1 MGRLR
6 KVSHQDVP
14 LVSSL
19 ESADSV
25 DEAFVPNDFAED
37 GSHPDLSR
45 DEGEFDKALLK
56 FYLNQKVKCLKRK
69 LSSASRR
76 NVRQKQS
83 TYFPTCSTFTRYSG
97 KFFSGVV
104 AGMCPRYQNVIQTY
118 GMGYLLNFVRT
129 EVPLRLVKWLASR
142 FDVPSSEF
150 QFERKFIPM
159 TKYDIHNILDL
170 PVDGE
175 PLVSDPE
182 SGRDFILSHFNVSSI
197 PPVSFFANKLKST
210 EVELSDEDIFICFM
224 IVALSSFLCP
234 NSSLSPSPKYLH
246 IFRDCS
252 SLCNYDLSGYVYEW
266 LLSSIKKFKNSTKVA
281 SKRSVTFGGCH
292 YAFVVCY
299 LDQLNFG
306 LHSVPDVKPWILA
319 WRGNKVK
326 QFSELDRNNSRSYG
340 KRPLKRL
347 FAPVNPQSIEK
358 SSASKDG
365 DVPLCSDMLFEMNV
379 QKSFGARFG
388 FEAAQVVINL
398 VQSRNKDKPK
408 LFVEWSQSLVID
420 VLECLSLSTLN
431 AKSVPIPKV
440 YSSEGHSLNKFS
452 FGAKSVSIQSF
463 IGERKCET
471 VVEKSSPEVQQ
482 QIPNLNEASP
492 FVSGVVSVGG
502 FHNPVVLSSSS
513 RAPKVCDEGVVNEAN
528 VEAAI
533 PVADLSSIK
542 SPSHSIG
549 LSFSFLLFKFLYS
562 SFSFLFVSCL
572 FFSSPVLVS
581 SLFVGI
587 SPSTTRCAIPV
598 VGSTLEPSAGLI
610 KKCEPKSDDN
620 GFQRP
625 TFAQLNRTLSV
636 QSNGDV
642 TNGEPNDKEVDNSFG
657 EPSPL
662 VPIRLSQRF
671 HNALGDVE
679 CSQYVVERF
688 MNSLDPRNY
697 EDCVE
702 MAALP
707 NFKVS
712 KSTHCSSHPT
722 NEVKEL
728 QDDIQ
733 IVGTSS
739 FAARC
744 QQLSRS
750 NDVAYN
756 KLKNFTA
763 PQSTSCN
770 PRKQQAISSPE
781 VEILSSGS
789 APRPP
794 SAAPVPKAHA
804 QSSIVLSGSSHGHVP
819 RRMIVP
825 GRYTSDPYVAQGNK
839 FPVANQE
846 RRHHLAMVEIG
857 THETWCKFEAIRYD
871 RAYCS
876 YRNLATLKSKED
888 VDNFLILC
896 VCRYLFK
903 QSHPSASKKHF
914 FFSYI
919 GETILSG
926 VNIEIVANAFHGA
939 NSAFAMWRSN
949 LLFFLLLGIS
959 TGLLSLFA

>member
-347 FAPVNPQSIEK
+347 FAPVNPQKSIEK

-542 SPSHSIG
+542 SPSHSI
-549 LSFSFLLFKFLYS
+549 
-562 SFSFLFVSCL
+562 
-572 FFSSPVLVS
+572 
-581 SLFVGI
+581 GI

>member
-19 ESADSV
+19 ESADSL

-37 GSHPDLSR
+37 DSHPVSPDLSR

-76 NVRQKQS
+76 NVRQKRS
-83 TYFPTCSTFTRYSG
+83 TDFPTCATFTRYSG
-97 KFFSGVV
+97 KLFSGVV

-118 GMGYLLNFVRT
+118 GMGCLLNFVRT

-159 TKYDIHNILDL
+159 TKYDIHDILDL

-197 PPVSFFANKLKST
+197 PPVSFFASKLKST
-210 EVELSDEDIFICFM
+210 EVELSDEDISICFM

-252 SLCNYDLSGYVYEW
+252 SVCNYDLSGYVYEW

-281 SKRSVTFGGCH
+281 SKRSVTSGGCH
-292 YAFVVCY
+292 YAFAVCY

-306 LHSVPDVKPWILA
+306 LHSVPDVKPRILA

-347 FAPVNPQSIEK
+347 FAPVNPQKSIEK

-408 LFVEWSQSLVID
+408 LFVQWSQSLVID

-431 AKSVPIPKV
+431 AKSVPTPKV
-440 YSSEGHSLNKFS
+440 YSSEGHSFNKFS

-463 IGERKCET
+463 IDERKCET

-513 RAPKVCDEGVVNEAN
+513 PAPKVCDEGVVNEAN

-549 LSFSFLLFKFLYS
+549 
-562 SFSFLFVSCL
+562 
-572 FFSSPVLVS
+572 
-581 SLFVGI
+581 I

-610 KKCEPKSDDN
+610 KKCEPKADDN

-625 TFAQLNRTLSV
+625 TFAQLNRTLGV

-642 TNGEPNDKEVDNSFG
+642 TNGEPNVKEVDNSFG

-671 HNALGDVE
+671 HNAVASCL
-679 CSQYVVERF
+679 R
-688 MNSLDPRNY
+688 SLMTRGFV
-697 EDCVE
+697 C
-702 MAALP
+702 
-707 NFKVS
+707 
-712 KSTHCSSHPT
+712 
-722 NEVKEL
+722 
-728 QDDIQ
+728 
-733 IVGTSS
+733 
-739 FAARC
+739 
-744 QQLSRS
+744 
-750 NDVAYN
+750 
-756 KLKNFTA
+756 
-763 PQSTSCN
+763 
-770 PRKQQAISSPE
+770 
-781 VEILSSGS
+781 
-789 APRPP
+789 
-794 SAAPVPKAHA
+794 
-804 QSSIVLSGSSHGHVP
+804 
-819 RRMIVP
+819 P
-825 GRYTSDPYVAQGNK
+825 GRTGK
-839 FPVANQE
+839 MFTRPV
-846 RRHHLAMVEIG
+846 
-857 THETWCKFEAIRYD
+857 
-871 RAYCS
+871 
-876 YRNLATLKSKED
+876 
-888 VDNFLILC
+888 
-896 VCRYLFK
+896 
-903 QSHPSASKKHF
+903 
-914 FFSYI
+914 
-919 GETILSG
+919 
-926 VNIEIVANAFHGA
+926 
-939 NSAFAMWRSN
+939 
-949 LLFFLLLGIS
+949 
-959 TGLLSLFA
+959 

>member
-19 ESADSV
+19 ESADSL

-37 GSHPDLSR
+37 GSHPVSPDLSR

-76 NVRQKQS
+76 NVRQKRS
-83 TYFPTCSTFTRYSG
+83 TDFPTCATFTRYSG

-118 GMGYLLNFVRT
+118 GMGCLLNFVRT

-159 TKYDIHNILDL
+159 TKYDIHDILDL

-197 PPVSFFANKLKST
+197 PPVSFFASKLKST

-252 SLCNYDLSGYVYEW
+252 SVCNYDLSGYVYEW

-281 SKRSVTFGGCH
+281 SKRSATSGGCH
-292 YAFVVCY
+292 YAFAVCY

-306 LHSVPDVKPWILA
+306 LHSVPDVKPRILA

-347 FAPVNPQSIEK
+347 FALVNPQSIEK

-408 LFVEWSQSLVID
+408 LFDI
-420 VLECLSLSTLN
+420 LECLSLSTLN
-431 AKSVPIPKV
+431 AKSVPTPKV

-463 IGERKCET
+463 IDERKCET
-471 VVEKSSPEVQQ
+471 IVEKSSPEVQQ

-513 RAPKVCDEGVVNEAN
+513 PAPKVCDEGVANEAN

-549 LSFSFLLFKFLYS
+549 
-562 SFSFLFVSCL
+562 
-572 FFSSPVLVS
+572 
-581 SLFVGI
+581 I
-587 SPSTTRCAIPV
+587 SPSTTRCAILV
-598 VGSTLEPSAGLI
+598 VGFTLEPSAGLI
-610 KKCEPKSDDN
+610 KKCEPKADDN

-625 TFAQLNRTLSV
+625 TFAQLNRTLGV

-642 TNGEPNDKEVDNSFG
+642 TNGEPNVKEVDNSFG

-671 HNALGDVE
+671 HNAVASCLW
-679 CSQYVVERF
+679 
-688 MNSLDPRNY
+688 SLMTRGFV
-697 EDCVE
+697 C
-702 MAALP
+702 
-707 NFKVS
+707 
-712 KSTHCSSHPT
+712 
-722 NEVKEL
+722 
-728 QDDIQ
+728 
-733 IVGTSS
+733 
-739 FAARC
+739 
-744 QQLSRS
+744 
-750 NDVAYN
+750 
-756 KLKNFTA
+756 
-763 PQSTSCN
+763 
-770 PRKQQAISSPE
+770 
-781 VEILSSGS
+781 
-789 APRPP
+789 
-794 SAAPVPKAHA
+794 
-804 QSSIVLSGSSHGHVP
+804 
-819 RRMIVP
+819 P
-825 GRYTSDPYVAQGNK
+825 GR
-839 FPVANQE
+839 
-846 RRHHLAMVEIG
+846 
-857 THETWCKFEAIRYD
+857 
-871 RAYCS
+871 
-876 YRNLATLKSKED
+876 
-888 VDNFLILC
+888 
-896 VCRYLFK
+896 
-903 QSHPSASKKHF
+903 
-914 FFSYI
+914 
-919 GETILSG
+919 
-926 VNIEIVANAFHGA
+926 
-939 NSAFAMWRSN
+939 
-949 LLFFLLLGIS
+949 
-959 TGLLSLFA
+959 TGKMFT

>member
-1 MGRLR
+1 MKLLCLMILQ
-6 KVSHQDVP
+6 KMVLILCVS
-14 LVSSL
+14 
-19 ESADSV
+19 
-25 DEAFVPNDFAED
+25 
-37 GSHPDLSR
+37 PDLSR

-76 NVRQKQS
+76 NVKQS

-347 FAPVNPQSIEK
+347 FAPVNPQKSIEK

>member
-19 ESADSV
+19 ESADSL

-37 GSHPDLSR
+37 GSHTVSPDLSR

-76 NVRQKQS
+76 NVRQKRS
-83 TYFPTCSTFTRYSG
+83 TDFPTCATFTRYSG
-97 KFFSGVV
+97 KLFSGVV

-118 GMGYLLNFVRT
+118 GMGCLLNFVRT

-159 TKYDIHNILDL
+159 TKYDIHDILDL

-197 PPVSFFANKLKST
+197 PPVYFFASKLKST
-210 EVELSDEDIFICFM
+210 EVELSDEDISICFM

-252 SLCNYDLSGYVYEW
+252 SVCNYDLSGYVYEW

-281 SKRSVTFGGCH
+281 SKRSVTSGGCH
-292 YAFVVCY
+292 YAFAVCY

-306 LHSVPDVKPWILA
+306 LHSVPDVKPRILA

-347 FAPVNPQSIEK
+347 FAPVNPQKSIEK

-408 LFVEWSQSLVID
+408 LFVQWSQSLVID

-431 AKSVPIPKV
+431 AKSVPTPKV
-440 YSSEGHSLNKFS
+440 YSSEGHSFNKFS

-463 IGERKCET
+463 IDERKCET

-513 RAPKVCDEGVVNEAN
+513 PAPKVCDEGVVNEAN

-549 LSFSFLLFKFLYS
+549 
-562 SFSFLFVSCL
+562 
-572 FFSSPVLVS
+572 
-581 SLFVGI
+581 I

-610 KKCEPKSDDN
+610 KKCEPKADDN

-625 TFAQLNRTLSV
+625 TFAQLNRTLGV

-642 TNGEPNDKEVDNSFG
+642 TNGEPNVKEVDNSFG

-671 HNALGDVE
+671 HNAVASCL
-679 CSQYVVERF
+679 R
-688 MNSLDPRNY
+688 SLMTRGFV
-697 EDCVE
+697 C
-702 MAALP
+702 
-707 NFKVS
+707 
-712 KSTHCSSHPT
+712 
-722 NEVKEL
+722 
-728 QDDIQ
+728 
-733 IVGTSS
+733 
-739 FAARC
+739 
-744 QQLSRS
+744 
-750 NDVAYN
+750 
-756 KLKNFTA
+756 
-763 PQSTSCN
+763 
-770 PRKQQAISSPE
+770 
-781 VEILSSGS
+781 
-789 APRPP
+789 
-794 SAAPVPKAHA
+794 
-804 QSSIVLSGSSHGHVP
+804 
-819 RRMIVP
+819 P
-825 GRYTSDPYVAQGNK
+825 GRTGK
-839 FPVANQE
+839 MFTRPV
-846 RRHHLAMVEIG
+846 
-857 THETWCKFEAIRYD
+857 
-871 RAYCS
+871 
-876 YRNLATLKSKED
+876 
-888 VDNFLILC
+888 
-896 VCRYLFK
+896 
-903 QSHPSASKKHF
+903 
-914 FFSYI
+914 
-919 GETILSG
+919 
-926 VNIEIVANAFHGA
+926 
-939 NSAFAMWRSN
+939 
-949 LLFFLLLGIS
+949 
-959 TGLLSLFA
+959 

>member
-19 ESADSV
+19 ESADSL

-37 GSHPDLSR
+37 GSHPVSPDLSR

-76 NVRQKQS
+76 NVRQKRS
-83 TYFPTCSTFTRYSG
+83 TDFPTCATFTRYSG

-118 GMGYLLNFVRT
+118 GMGCLLNFVRT

-159 TKYDIHNILDL
+159 TKYDIHDILDL

-197 PPVSFFANKLKST
+197 PPVSFFASKLKST

-252 SLCNYDLSGYVYEW
+252 SVCNYDLSGYVYEW

-281 SKRSVTFGGCH
+281 SKRSMTSGGCH
-292 YAFVVCY
+292 YAFAVCY

-306 LHSVPDVKPWILA
+306 LHSVPDVKPRILA

-347 FAPVNPQSIEK
+347 FAPVNPQKSIEK

-379 QKSFGARFG
+379 QKSFGACFG

-408 LFVEWSQSLVID
+408 LFVQWSQSLVID

-431 AKSVPIPKV
+431 AKSVLTPKV

-452 FGAKSVSIQSF
+452 FGAKSLSIQSF
-463 IGERKCET
+463 IDERKCET

-513 RAPKVCDEGVVNEAN
+513 PAPKVCDEGVVNEAN

-542 SPSHSIG
+542 SPSHSI
-549 LSFSFLLFKFLYS
+549 
-562 SFSFLFVSCL
+562 
-572 FFSSPVLVS
+572 
-581 SLFVGI
+581 
-587 SPSTTRCAIPV
+587 
-598 VGSTLEPSAGLI
+598 AGLI
-610 KKCEPKSDDN
+610 KKCEPKADDN

-625 TFAQLNRTLSV
+625 TFAQLNRTLGV

-642 TNGEPNDKEVDNSFG
+642 TNGEPNVKQVDNSFG

-671 HNALGDVE
+671 HNAVASCLW
-679 CSQYVVERF
+679 
-688 MNSLDPRNY
+688 SLMTRGFV
-697 EDCVE
+697 C
-702 MAALP
+702 
-707 NFKVS
+707 
-712 KSTHCSSHPT
+712 
-722 NEVKEL
+722 
-728 QDDIQ
+728 
-733 IVGTSS
+733 
-739 FAARC
+739 
-744 QQLSRS
+744 
-750 NDVAYN
+750 
-756 KLKNFTA
+756 
-763 PQSTSCN
+763 
-770 PRKQQAISSPE
+770 
-781 VEILSSGS
+781 
-789 APRPP
+789 
-794 SAAPVPKAHA
+794 
-804 QSSIVLSGSSHGHVP
+804 
-819 RRMIVP
+819 P
-825 GRYTSDPYVAQGNK
+825 GRTGKMFTQ
-839 FPVANQE
+839 PV
-846 RRHHLAMVEIG
+846 
-857 THETWCKFEAIRYD
+857 
-871 RAYCS
+871 
-876 YRNLATLKSKED
+876 
-888 VDNFLILC
+888 
-896 VCRYLFK
+896 
-903 QSHPSASKKHF
+903 
-914 FFSYI
+914 
-919 GETILSG
+919 
-926 VNIEIVANAFHGA
+926 
-939 NSAFAMWRSN
+939 
-949 LLFFLLLGIS
+949 
-959 TGLLSLFA
+959 

>member
-1 MGRLR
+1 MKLLCLMILQ
-6 KVSHQDVP
+6 KMVLILCVS
-14 LVSSL
+14 
-19 ESADSV
+19 
-25 DEAFVPNDFAED
+25 
-37 GSHPDLSR
+37 PDLSR

-347 FAPVNPQSIEK
+347 FAPVNPQKSIEK

>member
-1 MGRLR
+1 
-6 KVSHQDVP
+6 
-14 LVSSL
+14 
-19 ESADSV
+19 
-25 DEAFVPNDFAED
+25 
-37 GSHPDLSR
+37 
-45 DEGEFDKALLK
+45 
-56 FYLNQKVKCLKRK
+56 
-69 LSSASRR
+69 
-76 NVRQKQS
+76 
-83 TYFPTCSTFTRYSG
+83 
-97 KFFSGVV
+97 
-104 AGMCPRYQNVIQTY
+104 
-118 GMGYLLNFVRT
+118 
-129 EVPLRLVKWLASR
+129 
-142 FDVPSSEF
+142 
-150 QFERKFIPM
+150 M
-159 TKYDIHNILDL
+159 TKYDIHDILDL

-197 PPVSFFANKLKST
+197 PPVSFFANKLKSIK
-210 EVELSDEDIFICFM
+210 VELSDEDIFICFM
-224 IVALSSFLCP
+224 IVALFSFLCP
-234 NSSLSPSPKYLH
+234 NSSLSASPKYLH

-252 SLCNYDLSGYVYEW
+252 SVRHYDLSRYVYEW
-266 LLSSIKKFKNSTKVA
+266 LLSSIKKFKSSTKA
-281 SKRSVTFGGCH
+281 SSKRSVMFGGCH
-292 YAFVVCY
+292 YAFAVCY

-306 LHSVPDVKPWILA
+306 LHSVPDVKPQILA

-347 FAPVNPQSIEK
+347 CALVNPQQSIEK
-358 SSASKDG
+358 SSANKDG

-388 FEAAQVVINL
+388 FEAAQVVIDL

-431 AKSVPIPKV
+431 AKSVPTPKV

-452 FGAKSVSIQSF
+452 FGAKSVSIQYF
-463 IGERKCET
+463 IAERKCET

-482 QIPNLNEASP
+482 QIPILNEASP

-513 RAPKVCDEGVVNEAN
+513 PAPKVCDEGVVNEAN

-542 SPSHSIG
+542 SHSHSI
-549 LSFSFLLFKFLYS
+549 
-562 SFSFLFVSCL
+562 
-572 FFSSPVLVS
+572 
-581 SLFVGI
+581 
-587 SPSTTRCAIPV
+587 
-598 VGSTLEPSAGLI
+598 AGLI
-610 KKCEPKSDDN
+610 KKCEPKVDDN
-620 GFQRP
+620 GFPRP
-625 TFAQLNRTLSV
+625 TFAQLNHTLGV

-657 EPSPL
+657 ELSPL

-688 MNSLDPRNY
+688 MNSLDPRND

-702 MAALP
+702 MVALP
-707 NFKVS
+707 NSEVS

-756 KLKNFTA
+756 KLKNFTT

-770 PRKQQAISSPE
+770 PRKHQ
-781 VEILSSGS
+781 
-789 APRPP
+789 
-794 SAAPVPKAHA
+794 
-804 QSSIVLSGSSHGHVP
+804 
-819 RRMIVP
+819 
-825 GRYTSDPYVAQGNK
+825 
-839 FPVANQE
+839 
-846 RRHHLAMVEIG
+846 
-857 THETWCKFEAIRYD
+857 
-871 RAYCS
+871 
-876 YRNLATLKSKED
+876 
-888 VDNFLILC
+888 
-896 VCRYLFK
+896 LF
-903 QSHPSASKKHF
+903 
-914 FFSYI
+914 
-919 GETILSG
+919 
-926 VNIEIVANAFHGA
+926 
-939 NSAFAMWRSN
+939 
-949 LLFFLLLGIS
+949 
-959 TGLLSLFA
+959 

>member
-19 ESADSV
+19 ESADSL

-37 GSHPDLSR
+37 GSHPVSPDLSR

-76 NVRQKQS
+76 NVRQKRS
-83 TYFPTCSTFTRYSG
+83 TDFPTCATFTRYSG

-118 GMGYLLNFVRT
+118 GMGCLLNFVRT

-159 TKYDIHNILDL
+159 TKYDIHDILDL

-197 PPVSFFANKLKST
+197 PPVSFFASKLKST

-252 SLCNYDLSGYVYEW
+252 SVCNYDLSGYVYEW

-281 SKRSVTFGGCH
+281 SKRSATSGGCH
-292 YAFVVCY
+292 YAFAVCY

-306 LHSVPDVKPWILA
+306 LHSVPDVKPRILA

-347 FAPVNPQSIEK
+347 FALVNPQSIEK

-408 LFVEWSQSLVID
+408 LFDI
-420 VLECLSLSTLN
+420 LECLSLSTLN
-431 AKSVPIPKV
+431 AKSVPTPKV

-463 IGERKCET
+463 IDERKCET
-471 VVEKSSPEVQQ
+471 IVEKSSPEVQQ

-513 RAPKVCDEGVVNEAN
+513 PAPKVCDEGVANEAN

-549 LSFSFLLFKFLYS
+549 
-562 SFSFLFVSCL
+562 
-572 FFSSPVLVS
+572 
-581 SLFVGI
+581 I
-587 SPSTTRCAIPV
+587 SPSTTRCAILV
-598 VGSTLEPSAGLI
+598 VGFTLEPSG
-610 KKCEPKSDDN
+610 P
-620 GFQRP
+620 
-625 TFAQLNRTLSV
+625 
-636 QSNGDV
+636 
-642 TNGEPNDKEVDNSFG
+642 
-657 EPSPL
+657 
-662 VPIRLSQRF
+662 
-671 HNALGDVE
+671 
-679 CSQYVVERF
+679 
-688 MNSLDPRNY
+688 
-697 EDCVE
+697 
-702 MAALP
+702 
-707 NFKVS
+707 
-712 KSTHCSSHPT
+712 
-722 NEVKEL
+722 
-728 QDDIQ
+728 
-733 IVGTSS
+733 
-739 FAARC
+739 
-744 QQLSRS
+744 
-750 NDVAYN
+750 
-756 KLKNFTA
+756 
-763 PQSTSCN
+763 
-770 PRKQQAISSPE
+770 
-781 VEILSSGS
+781 
-789 APRPP
+789 
-794 SAAPVPKAHA
+794 
-804 QSSIVLSGSSHGHVP
+804 
-819 RRMIVP
+819 
-825 GRYTSDPYVAQGNK
+825 
-839 FPVANQE
+839 
-846 RRHHLAMVEIG
+846 
-857 THETWCKFEAIRYD
+857 
-871 RAYCS
+871 
-876 YRNLATLKSKED
+876 
-888 VDNFLILC
+888 LC
-896 VCRYLFK
+896 VY
-903 QSHPSASKKHF
+903 
-914 FFSYI
+914 
-919 GETILSG
+919 
-926 VNIEIVANAFHGA
+926 
-939 NSAFAMWRSN
+939 
-949 LLFFLLLGIS
+949 LFFLV
-959 TGLLSLFA
+959 

>member
-1 MGRLR
+1 MFSVLR
-6 KVSHQDVP
+6 S
-14 LVSSL
+14 
-19 ESADSV
+19 
-25 DEAFVPNDFAED
+25 F
-37 GSHPDLSR
+37 
-45 DEGEFDKALLK
+45 
-56 FYLNQKVKCLKRK
+56 
-69 LSSASRR
+69 
-76 NVRQKQS
+76 VRQKRS
-83 TYFPTCSTFTRYSG
+83 TDFPTCATFTRYSG

-118 GMGYLLNFVRT
+118 GMGCLLNFVRT

-159 TKYDIHNILDL
+159 TKYDIHDILDL

-197 PPVSFFANKLKST
+197 PPVSFFASKLKST

-252 SLCNYDLSGYVYEW
+252 SVCNYDLSGYVYEW

-281 SKRSVTFGGCH
+281 SKRSATSGGCH
-292 YAFVVCY
+292 YAFAVCY

-306 LHSVPDVKPWILA
+306 LHSVPDVKPRILA

-347 FAPVNPQSIEK
+347 FALVNPQSIEK

-408 LFVEWSQSLVID
+408 LFDI
-420 VLECLSLSTLN
+420 LECLSLSTLN
-431 AKSVPIPKV
+431 AKSVPTPKV
-440 YSSEGHSLNKFS
+440 YSS
-452 FGAKSVSIQSF
+452 AKSVSIQSF
-463 IGERKCET
+463 IDERKCET
-471 VVEKSSPEVQQ
+471 IVEKSSPEVQQ

-513 RAPKVCDEGVVNEAN
+513 PAPKVCDEGVANEAN

-549 LSFSFLLFKFLYS
+549 
-562 SFSFLFVSCL
+562 
-572 FFSSPVLVS
+572 
-581 SLFVGI
+581 I
-587 SPSTTRCAIPV
+587 SPSTTRCAILV
-598 VGSTLEPSAGLI
+598 VGFTLEPSAGLI
-610 KKCEPKSDDN
+610 KKCEPKADDN

-625 TFAQLNRTLSV
+625 TFAQLNRTLGV

-642 TNGEPNDKEVDNSFG
+642 TNGEPNVKEVDNSFG

-671 HNALGDVE
+671 HNAVASCLW
-679 CSQYVVERF
+679 
-688 MNSLDPRNY
+688 SLMTRGFV
-697 EDCVE
+697 C
-702 MAALP
+702 
-707 NFKVS
+707 
-712 KSTHCSSHPT
+712 
-722 NEVKEL
+722 
-728 QDDIQ
+728 
-733 IVGTSS
+733 
-739 FAARC
+739 
-744 QQLSRS
+744 
-750 NDVAYN
+750 
-756 KLKNFTA
+756 
-763 PQSTSCN
+763 
-770 PRKQQAISSPE
+770 
-781 VEILSSGS
+781 
-789 APRPP
+789 
-794 SAAPVPKAHA
+794 
-804 QSSIVLSGSSHGHVP
+804 
-819 RRMIVP
+819 P
-825 GRYTSDPYVAQGNK
+825 GR
-839 FPVANQE
+839 
-846 RRHHLAMVEIG
+846 
-857 THETWCKFEAIRYD
+857 
-871 RAYCS
+871 
-876 YRNLATLKSKED
+876 
-888 VDNFLILC
+888 
-896 VCRYLFK
+896 
-903 QSHPSASKKHF
+903 
-914 FFSYI
+914 
-919 GETILSG
+919 
-926 VNIEIVANAFHGA
+926 
-939 NSAFAMWRSN
+939 
-949 LLFFLLLGIS
+949 
-959 TGLLSLFA
+959 TGKMFT

>member
-1 MGRLR
+1 
-6 KVSHQDVP
+6 
-14 LVSSL
+14 
-19 ESADSV
+19 
-25 DEAFVPNDFAED
+25 
-37 GSHPDLSR
+37 
-45 DEGEFDKALLK
+45 
-56 FYLNQKVKCLKRK
+56 
-69 LSSASRR
+69 
-76 NVRQKQS
+76 
-83 TYFPTCSTFTRYSG
+83 
-97 KFFSGVV
+97 
-104 AGMCPRYQNVIQTY
+104 MCPRYQNVIQTY
-118 GMGYLLNFVRT
+118 GMGCLLNFVRT

-159 TKYDIHNILDL
+159 AKYDIHDILDL
-170 PVDGE
+170 LVDGE

-234 NSSLSPSPKYLH
+234 NSSLSPIPKYLH

-252 SLCNYDLSGYVYEW
+252 SMCNYDLSGYVYEW

-292 YAFVVCY
+292 YAFAVCY

-306 LHSVPDVKPWILA
+306 LHSVHDVKPRILA

-340 KRPLKRL
+340 KRSLKRL
-347 FAPVNPQSIEK
+347 CAPVNPQSIEK

-388 FEAAQVVINL
+388 FEAAQVVIDL

-420 VLECLSLSTLN
+420 VLECLSWHISNISLSTLN
-431 AKSVPIPKV
+431 AKSVPTPKV

-463 IGERKCET
+463 IAERKCET
-471 VVEKSSPEVQQ
+471 VVETSSPEVQQ

-502 FHNPVVLSSSS
+502 FHNTIVLSSSCP
-513 RAPKVCDEGVVNEAN
+513 APKVCDEGLVNEAN
-528 VEAAI
+528 VEVAI

-549 LSFSFLLFKFLYS
+549 
-562 SFSFLFVSCL
+562 
-572 FFSSPVLVS
+572 
-581 SLFVGI
+581 I
-587 SPSTTRCAIPV
+587 SPSTTWCAIPV
-598 VGSTLEPSAGLI
+598 VGSTLKPSGPLNS
-610 KKCEPKSDDN
+610 EPKADDN

-625 TFAQLNRTLSV
+625 TFAQLNRTLGV

-657 EPSPL
+657 ELSPL

-688 MNSLDPRNY
+688 MNSLDPRND
-697 EDCVE
+697 EDCIE
-702 MAALP
+702 MAGLP
-707 NFKVS
+707 NSEVS

-728 QDDIQ
+728 QDNIQ

-770 PRKQQAISSPE
+770 PRKQQATSSPE
-781 VEILSSGS
+781 VEILSSRS

-804 QSSIVLSGSSHGHVP
+804 QSSIVPSGSSHGHVP
-819 RRMIVP
+819 RRMVVP
-825 GRYTSDPYVAQGNK
+825 GKYTSDPYVAQGNK
-839 FPVANQE
+839 FPVTNQE

-857 THETWCKFEAIRYD
+857 THETWCKYEAIRYD

-888 VDNFLILC
+888 VNNFLLLC
-896 VCRYLFK
+896 VYRYLFK
-903 QSHPSASKKHF
+903 QSHPSASKKYF

-919 GETILSG
+919 GVSCIYVIFFLIRPYSSLHWGHCCLLHFQETILSG
-926 VNIEIVANAFHGA
+926 VNVEIVANAFHGA

-949 LLFFLLLGIS
+949 LLFFLLPGIS

>member
-1 MGRLR
+1 MW
-6 KVSHQDVP
+6 
-14 LVSSL
+14 
-19 ESADSV
+19 
-25 DEAFVPNDFAED
+25 
-37 GSHPDLSR
+37 
-45 DEGEFDKALLK
+45 
-56 FYLNQKVKCLKRK
+56 QKR
-69 LSSASRR
+69 
-76 NVRQKQS
+76 S
-83 TYFPTCSTFTRYSG
+83 TDFPTCATFTRYSG
-97 KFFSGVV
+97 KLFSGVV

-118 GMGYLLNFVRT
+118 GMGCLLNFVRT

-159 TKYDIHNILDL
+159 TKYDIHDILDL

-197 PPVSFFANKLKST
+197 PPVSFFASKLKST
-210 EVELSDEDIFICFM
+210 EVELSDEDISICFM

-252 SLCNYDLSGYVYEW
+252 SVCNYDLSGYVYEW

-281 SKRSVTFGGCH
+281 SKRSVTSGGCH
-292 YAFVVCY
+292 YAFAVCY

-306 LHSVPDVKPWILA
+306 LHSVPDVKPRILA

-408 LFVEWSQSLVID
+408 LFVQWSQSLVID

-431 AKSVPIPKV
+431 AKSVPTPKV
-440 YSSEGHSLNKFS
+440 YSSEGHSFNKFS

-463 IGERKCET
+463 IDERKCET

-513 RAPKVCDEGVVNEAN
+513 PAPKVCDEGVVNEAN

-542 SPSHSIG
+542 SPSHSI
-549 LSFSFLLFKFLYS
+549 
-562 SFSFLFVSCL
+562 
-572 FFSSPVLVS
+572 
-581 SLFVGI
+581 
-587 SPSTTRCAIPV
+587 
-598 VGSTLEPSAGLI
+598 AGLI
-610 KKCEPKSDDN
+610 KKCEPKADDN

-625 TFAQLNRTLSV
+625 TFAQLNRTLGV

-642 TNGEPNDKEVDNSFG
+642 TNGEPNVKEVDNSFG

-671 HNALGDVE
+671 HNAVASCL
-679 CSQYVVERF
+679 R
-688 MNSLDPRNY
+688 SLMTRGFV
-697 EDCVE
+697 C
-702 MAALP
+702 
-707 NFKVS
+707 
-712 KSTHCSSHPT
+712 
-722 NEVKEL
+722 
-728 QDDIQ
+728 
-733 IVGTSS
+733 
-739 FAARC
+739 
-744 QQLSRS
+744 
-750 NDVAYN
+750 
-756 KLKNFTA
+756 
-763 PQSTSCN
+763 
-770 PRKQQAISSPE
+770 
-781 VEILSSGS
+781 
-789 APRPP
+789 
-794 SAAPVPKAHA
+794 
-804 QSSIVLSGSSHGHVP
+804 
-819 RRMIVP
+819 P
-825 GRYTSDPYVAQGNK
+825 GRTGK
-839 FPVANQE
+839 MFTRPV
-846 RRHHLAMVEIG
+846 
-857 THETWCKFEAIRYD
+857 
-871 RAYCS
+871 
-876 YRNLATLKSKED
+876 
-888 VDNFLILC
+888 
-896 VCRYLFK
+896 
-903 QSHPSASKKHF
+903 
-914 FFSYI
+914 
-919 GETILSG
+919 
-926 VNIEIVANAFHGA
+926 
-939 NSAFAMWRSN
+939 
-949 LLFFLLLGIS
+949 
-959 TGLLSLFA
+959 

>member
-19 ESADSV
+19 ESADSL

-37 GSHPDLSR
+37 GSHPVSPDLSR

-76 NVRQKQS
+76 NVRQKRS
-83 TYFPTCSTFTRYSG
+83 TDFPTCATFTRYSG

-118 GMGYLLNFVRT
+118 GMGCLLNFVRT

-159 TKYDIHNILDL
+159 TKYDIHDILDL

-197 PPVSFFANKLKST
+197 PPVSFFASKLKST

-252 SLCNYDLSGYVYEW
+252 SVCNYDLSGYVYEW

-281 SKRSVTFGGCH
+281 SKRSATSGGCH
-292 YAFVVCY
+292 YAFAVCY

-306 LHSVPDVKPWILA
+306 LHSVPDVKPRILA

-347 FAPVNPQSIEK
+347 FALVNPQSIEK

-408 LFVEWSQSLVID
+408 LFDI
-420 VLECLSLSTLN
+420 LECLSLSTLN
-431 AKSVPIPKV
+431 AKSVPTPKV

-463 IGERKCET
+463 IDERKCET
-471 VVEKSSPEVQQ
+471 IVEKSSPEVQQ

-513 RAPKVCDEGVVNEAN
+513 PAPKVCDEGVANEAN

-549 LSFSFLLFKFLYS
+549 PSFSFLLFKFLYS

-587 SPSTTRCAIPV
+587 SPSTTRCAILV
-598 VGSTLEPSAGLI
+598 VGFTLEPSAGLI
-610 KKCEPKSDDN
+610 KKCEPKADDN

-625 TFAQLNRTLSV
+625 TFAQLNRTLGV

-642 TNGEPNDKEVDNSFG
+642 TNGEPNVKEVDNSFG

-671 HNALGDVE
+671 HNAVASCLW
-679 CSQYVVERF
+679 
-688 MNSLDPRNY
+688 SLMTRGFV
-697 EDCVE
+697 C
-702 MAALP
+702 
-707 NFKVS
+707 
-712 KSTHCSSHPT
+712 
-722 NEVKEL
+722 
-728 QDDIQ
+728 
-733 IVGTSS
+733 
-739 FAARC
+739 
-744 QQLSRS
+744 
-750 NDVAYN
+750 
-756 KLKNFTA
+756 
-763 PQSTSCN
+763 
-770 PRKQQAISSPE
+770 
-781 VEILSSGS
+781 
-789 APRPP
+789 
-794 SAAPVPKAHA
+794 
-804 QSSIVLSGSSHGHVP
+804 
-819 RRMIVP
+819 P
-825 GRYTSDPYVAQGNK
+825 GR
-839 FPVANQE
+839 
-846 RRHHLAMVEIG
+846 
-857 THETWCKFEAIRYD
+857 
-871 RAYCS
+871 
-876 YRNLATLKSKED
+876 
-888 VDNFLILC
+888 
-896 VCRYLFK
+896 
-903 QSHPSASKKHF
+903 
-914 FFSYI
+914 
-919 GETILSG
+919 
-926 VNIEIVANAFHGA
+926 
-939 NSAFAMWRSN
+939 
-949 LLFFLLLGIS
+949 
-959 TGLLSLFA
+959 TGKMFT

>member
-1 MGRLR
+1 
-6 KVSHQDVP
+6 
-14 LVSSL
+14 
-19 ESADSV
+19 
-25 DEAFVPNDFAED
+25 
-37 GSHPDLSR
+37 
-45 DEGEFDKALLK
+45 
-56 FYLNQKVKCLKRK
+56 
-69 LSSASRR
+69 
-76 NVRQKQS
+76 
-83 TYFPTCSTFTRYSG
+83 
-97 KFFSGVV
+97 
-104 AGMCPRYQNVIQTY
+104 
-118 GMGYLLNFVRT
+118 
-129 EVPLRLVKWLASR
+129 
-142 FDVPSSEF
+142 
-150 QFERKFIPM
+150 M
-159 TKYDIHNILDL
+159 TKYDIHDILDL

-197 PPVSFFANKLKST
+197 PPVSFFANKLKSI
-210 EVELSDEDIFICFM
+210 EIELSDEDIFICFM
-224 IVALSSFLCP
+224 IVVLFSFLCP

-252 SLCNYDLSGYVYEW
+252 SVRHYDLSRYVYEW
-266 LLSSIKKFKNSTKVA
+266 LLSSIKKFKSSTKVS
-281 SKRSVTFGGCH
+281 SKRSVMFGGCH
-292 YAFVVCY
+292 YAFAVCY

-306 LHSVPDVKPWILA
+306 LHSVPDVKPQILA

-326 QFSELDRNNSRSYG
+326 QFLELDRNNSRSYG
-340 KRPLKRL
+340 KRPLKQL
-347 FAPVNPQSIEK
+347 CAPVNPQSIEK
-358 SSASKDG
+358 SSANKDG
-365 DVPLCSDMLFEMNV
+365 DVPLCNDMLFGMNV

-388 FEAAQVVINL
+388 FEAAQVVIDF

-431 AKSVPIPKV
+431 AKYVLTPKV

-452 FGAKSVSIQSF
+452 FEI
-463 IGERKCET
+463 I
-471 VVEKSSPEVQQ
+471 
-482 QIPNLNEASP
+482 LNEASP

-513 RAPKVCDEGVVNEAN
+513 PAPKVCDEGVVNEAD

-533 PVADLSSIK
+533 PVADLSSVK
-542 SPSHSIG
+542 SHSHSI
-549 LSFSFLLFKFLYS
+549 
-562 SFSFLFVSCL
+562 
-572 FFSSPVLVS
+572 
-581 SLFVGI
+581 GI
-587 SPSTTRCAIPV
+587 SPSTTQCAIPV
-598 VGSTLEPSAGLI
+598 VGSTLRPSAGLI
-610 KKCEPKSDDN
+610 KKCEPKVDDN
-620 GFQRP
+620 GFPRP
-625 TFAQLNRTLSV
+625 TFAQLNRTLGV

-657 EPSPL
+657 ELSPL

-679 CSQYVVERF
+679 CSQYVVERY
-688 MNSLDPRNY
+688 MNSLDPRND

-707 NFKVS
+707 NSEVS

-756 KLKNFTA
+756 KLKNFIA

-770 PRKQQAISSPE
+770 PRKHQAISSPE

-789 APRPP
+789 APIPP

-804 QSSIVLSGSSHGHVP
+804 QSSIVPSGSSHGHVP
-819 RRMIVP
+819 RRIVVP

-839 FPVANQE
+839 FPVTNQE
-846 RRHHLAMVEIG
+846 RRHHLVMVEIG
-857 THETWCKFEAIRYD
+857 THETWCKYEAIRYD

-876 YRNLATLKSKED
+876 YRNLE
-888 VDNFLILC
+888 
-896 VCRYLFK
+896 
-903 QSHPSASKKHF
+903 P
-914 FFSYI
+914 
-919 GETILSG
+919 
-926 VNIEIVANAFHGA
+926 
-939 NSAFAMWRSN
+939 
-949 LLFFLLLGIS
+949 
-959 TGLLSLFA
+959 